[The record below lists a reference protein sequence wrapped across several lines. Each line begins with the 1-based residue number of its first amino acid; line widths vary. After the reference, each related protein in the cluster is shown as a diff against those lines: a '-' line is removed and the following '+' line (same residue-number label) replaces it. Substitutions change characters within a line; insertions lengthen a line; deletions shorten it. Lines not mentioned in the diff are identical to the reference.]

1 MTLKIFV
8 NLTMTLKIFI
18 NLITTLKMFI
28 NFIGNIFY
36 RENITAFLYIV
47 NVTLLLTSYIYTYK
61 HCTWRSA
68 TAVKTLVQECC
79 EKSVLF
85 FFLLISFI
93 YIYMKKITLCINFI
107 QREYFEMSSRTI
119 MEMFISSY
127 YSKVLVPCLLW
138 EWTDFYSYA
147 RYIMQN

>member
-18 NLITTLKMFI
+18 TLITTLKMLI

-36 RENITAFLYIV
+36 VRKRNIVVSLYIV

-61 HCTWRSA
+61 HCTRRSA

-85 FFLLISFI
+85 FF
-93 YIYMKKITLCINFI
+93 
-107 QREYFEMSSRTI
+107 
-119 MEMFISSY
+119 
-127 YSKVLVPCLLW
+127 
-138 EWTDFYSYA
+138 
-147 RYIMQN
+147 